1 MFNNPGGTSRYGELL
16 TGLEITFP
24 KDDKYKGTF
33 YIYGD
38 DHNPSFS
45 TEKPFKLIA
54 KYKSVDES
62 GKDKIW
68 SNSDVICWL
77 FPAEYSMIRRP
88 EKGFEYFTEL
98 KSATTGARQYADVF
112 LAAGSEG
119 AETAEVN
126 GITFKT
132 MKDYHQII
140 RRVETDKDGK
150 VLTNTQEQNYR
161 IKGMFSSSANNTIKC
176 KVYKPG
182 IVSAVEDDVTF
193 LFGLHTTNGTK
204 YTLVVDWEETAASG
218 TYPRPPAIGDTQEWN
233 FNIELF
239 KDWTTSGG
247 WNFDL
252 SWFEGRMYPKEKE
265 NDLNKIFTID
275 NIKNPKK
282 LKNRC

>member
-24 KDDKYKGTF
+24 QDDKYKGTF

-98 KSATTGARQYADVF
+98 KSVTTGVRQYADVF

-182 IVSAVEDDVTF
+182 IVTAVEDDVTF

-218 TYPRPPAIGDTQEWN
+218 TYPRPPAITLGDTQEWN
-233 FNIELF
+233 FNIEILDSAQT
-239 KDWTTSGG
+239 KIEPPSGG
-247 WNFDL
+247 
-252 SWFEGRMYPKEKE
+252 
-265 NDLNKIFTID
+265 
-275 NIKNPKK
+275 
-282 LKNRC
+282 